1 VVTVVSGPS
10 GRLYL
15 LVYATRDA
23 AALQRA
29 RAQLQEAE
37 SSFRP
42 LTTADRQAAR
52 PWHLRTTAF
61 PAGGF
66 AELARSSPL
75 GGGAESQLRLLN
87 GAFNGGQPAVGQR
100 VKTVQ

>member
-42 LTTADRQAAR
+42 LTTSDRQAAR
-52 PWHLRTTAF
+52 PWHLRTLAF

-75 GGGAESQLRLLN
+75 GSGAESQLRLLN